1 MRDTTH
7 NGLDAQTANWDDS
20 PFSHRWGGEGCGK
33 LRQAKSVPTEH
44 AAACL
49 NNTTCEL
56 VGSIKAC
63 PNNQQL
69 FCWIAKTE
77 PSAGTRDAAMAHRG
91 DASGRAHTHTLRS
104 AEQDENR
111 RSTPGIRRR
120 ARPRRL
126 RTRRAARA
134 LDRGRP
140 ADAISWR
147 SGLLQ
152 VTSSHADRK
161 VDTKGPAG
169 GDVARSCSAL

>member
-7 NGLDAQTANWDDS
+7 NGLDAETANWDDP
-20 PFSHRWGGEGCGK
+20 PFSHRWCGEGCGK

-77 PSAGTRDAAMAHRG
+77 PSAGARDAAMAHRG

-120 ARPRRL
+120 HDGVRGRVNFAL
-126 RTRRAARA
+126 GVAARA
-134 LDRGRP
+134 RDRVGQLMQSAGAP
-140 ADAISWR
+140 VCCR
-147 SGLLQ
+147 S
-152 VTSSHADRK
+152 R
-161 VDTKGPAG
+161 
-169 GDVARSCSAL
+169 ARIRAVRLKQRAR